1 MKDITKIIKLLEESG
16 SLIQGIS
23 ERIKNETK
31 GQKGGYLSVLLASSL
46 LGSKLTGRGVIRAGE
61 GTVRACKNL

>member
-31 GQKGGYLSVLLASSL
+31 GQKGRYLSVLLAASL
-46 LGSKLTGRGVIRAGE
+46 LGSALTGRGVIRAGE
-61 GTVRACKNL
+61 GAVRACKNL